1 MKQILIISAIVIISL
16 THTFAQEGNP
26 PSGQSTLGTF
36 DNNCSSFYPLP
47 GEKYIVSCWVKE
59 SNSTT
64 KKTYTN
70 GVMEINF
77 YNGPDINGV
86 TSLVP
91 ALPTITMYPSGKI
104 IEGWQRIVG
113 IVTIP
118 QADGEEVAETPRT
131 IGINLACL
139 QQGTSCYFDDVRIFP
154 FNGSMKSFVYD
165 KDTQRLM
172 AELDENNY
180 ATYYEY
186 DKEGGLVRVKKE
198 TEKGVYTIQETRS
211 KSKKQ

>member
-1 MKQILIISAIVIISL
+1 
-16 THTFAQEGNP
+16 
-26 PSGQSTLGTF
+26 
-36 DNNCSSFYPLP
+36 
-47 GEKYIVSCWVKE
+47 
-59 SNSTT
+59 
-64 KKTYTN
+64 
-70 GVMEINF
+70 
-77 YNGPDINGV
+77 
-86 TSLVP
+86 
-91 ALPTITMYPSGKI
+91 MYPSGKI

-113 IVTIP
+113 IISIP
-118 QADGEEVAETPRT
+118 TLNENATTAEVPKVLRISLSCLAE
-131 IGINLACL
+131 
-139 QQGTSCYFDDVRIFP
+139 GTNCYFDDVRIFP
-154 FNGSMKSFVYD
+154 LNGSMKSFVYD

>member
-1 MKQILIISAIVIISL
+1 MKEMKKILLLLVLSLGYMASAQTDFLEI
-16 THTFAQEGNP
+16 
-26 PSGQSTLGTF
+26 GTF

-47 GEKYIVSCWVKE
+47 GEKYIISAWVKE
-59 SNSTT
+59 EHNEQQKS
-64 KKTYTN
+64 YTN
-70 GVMEINF
+70 GALQVSFHDGESISPMF
-77 YNGPDINGV
+77 
-86 TSLVP
+86 P
-91 ALPTITMYPSGKI
+91 AMTMQASGYV

-118 QADGEEVAETPRT
+118 LQNDAEVTPKQIVIKLVCGE
-131 IGINLACL
+131 
-139 QQGTSCYFDDVRIFP
+139 GTTACYFDDIRVFP
-154 FNGSMKSFVYD
+154 YNGSMKSFVYD

-186 DKEGGLVRVKKE
+186 DNEGGLVRVKKE

-211 KSKKQ
+211 SSAKQ

>member
-1 MKQILIISAIVIISL
+1 MKYILIISALLLSSLVKAQIINS
-16 THTFAQEGNP
+16 
-26 PSGQSTLGTF
+26 S
-36 DNNCSSFYPLP
+36 CSSFQPLP
-47 GEKYIVSCWVKE
+47 GEKYIISGWVKE
-59 SNSTT
+59 SNSQT

-70 GVMEINF
+70 GVLEINF
-77 YNGPDINGV
+77 YNHTNDFN
-86 TSLVP
+86 P
-91 ALPTITMYPSGKI
+91 ALPPITMYPSGKI

-113 IVTIP
+113 ILSIP
-118 QADGEEVAETPRT
+118 TEGSNMDEIKT
-131 IGINLACL
+131 IGISLSCL
-139 QQGTSCYFDDVRIFP
+139 NAGTDCYFDDIRIFP

-186 DKEGGLVRVKKE
+186 DQEGGLVRVKKE

-211 KSKKQ
+211 KSKKEQ

>member
-1 MKQILIISAIVIISL
+1 MKKYLIYLLLLCAVSNLYCQQETSCFSFSLTKNKKYIISA
-16 THTFAQEGNP
+16 
-26 PSGQSTLGTF
+26 
-36 DNNCSSFYPLP
+36 
-47 GEKYIVSCWVKE
+47 WVKE
-59 SNSTT
+59 SNNST

-70 GVMEINF
+70 GALEVHF
-77 YNGPDINGV
+77 YNGTDVSPSFPVV
-86 TSLVP
+86 T
-91 ALPTITMYPSGKI
+91 MNPSGKI
-104 IEGWQRIVG
+104 IEGWQRIIG
-113 IVTIP
+113 IVQIP
-118 QADGEEVAETPRT
+118 ETDGNSNASPDSLRIRLSCQNE
-131 IGINLACL
+131 GD
-139 QQGTSCYFDDVRIFP
+139 CYFDDIRVFP
-154 FNGSMKSFVYD
+154 FNSSMKSFVYD

>member
-1 MKQILIISAIVIISL
+1 MKQILIIITLTIISL
-16 THTFAQEGNP
+16 TQAFSQENN
-26 PSGQSTLGTF
+26 QSSVGTF

-59 SNSTT
+59 DNATT

-77 YNGPDINGV
+77 YNGPDPDGV
-86 TSLVP
+86 SSLVP
-91 ALPTITMYPSGKI
+91 SLPTVTMYPSGKI
-104 IEGWQRIVG
+104 IEGWQRIIG
-113 IVTIP
+113 IVSIP
-118 QADGEEVAETPRT
+118 LADGNEVAETPKVMR
-131 IGINLACL
+131 ISLSCL
-139 QQGTSCYFDDVRIFP
+139 SGETSCYFDDVRIFP
-154 FNGSMKSFVYD
+154 FNSSMKSFVYD
-165 KDTQRLM
+165 KDTQQLM

-211 KSKKQ
+211 KSKKEQ

>member
-1 MKQILIISAIVIISL
+1 MKYILIISAILLSSL
-16 THTFAQEGNP
+16 VKAQ
-26 PSGQSTLGTF
+26 TF
-36 DNNCSSFYPLP
+36 DSDCSSFYPLP
-47 GEKYIVSCWVKE
+47 GEKYIISGWVKE
-59 SNSTT
+59 SNNQT

-70 GVMEINF
+70 GVLEINF
-77 YNGPDINGV
+77 YDGSNDL
-86 TSLVP
+86 SP

-104 IEGWQRIVG
+104 IEGWQRIIG
-113 IVTIP
+113 IVSIP
-118 QADGEEVAETPRT
+118 KPEANSNEEALKV
-131 IGINLACL
+131 IGISLSCL
-139 QQGTSCYFDDVRIFP
+139 NSGTACYFDDIRIFP

-186 DKEGGLVRVKKE
+186 DQEGGLVRVKKE

-211 KSKKQ
+211 KSKKQQ

>member
-1 MKQILIISAIVIISL
+1 MKYILIISALLLGGLVK
-16 THTFAQEGNP
+16 AQ
-26 PSGQSTLGTF
+26 TL
-36 DNNCSSFYPLP
+36 DNSCSSFYPLP
-47 GEKYIVSCWVKE
+47 GEKYIISGWVKE
-59 SNSTT
+59 SNNSI

-70 GVMEINF
+70 GVLEINF
-77 YNGPDINGV
+77 YDGTNLIP
-86 TSLVP
+86 SY
-91 ALPTITMYPSGKI
+91 PTVTMYPSGKI

-113 IVTIP
+113 IISIP
-118 QADGEEVAETPRT
+118 KADESTNTVAPKV
-131 IGINLACL
+131 IAISLACL
-139 QQGTSCYFDDVRIFP
+139 NENSSCYFDDIRIFP

-186 DKEGGLVRVKKE
+186 DHEGGLVRVKKE

>member
-1 MKQILIISAIVIISL
+1 MKYILIISAIVLGSL
-16 THTFAQEGNP
+16 TKMYSQTTTPQFDTPA
-26 PSGQSTLGTF
+26 L

-47 GEKYIVSCWVKE
+47 GEKYIISAWVKE
-59 SNSTT
+59 SNSNT

-70 GVMEINF
+70 GVLDINF
-77 YNGPDINGV
+77 YSGTNSNGIAEIAPM
-86 TSLVP
+86 
-91 ALPTITMYPSGKI
+91 LPTVTMYPSGKI
-104 IEGWQRIVG
+104 IEGWQRIIG
-113 IVTIP
+113 IVSIP
-118 QADGEEVAETPRT
+118 QADESTNTEAPRV
-131 IGINLACL
+131 IGIGLSCL
-139 QQGTSCYFDDVRIFP
+139 SEGTSCYFDDLRIFP
-154 FNGSMKSFVYD
+154 FNGSLKSFVYD

-186 DKEGGLVRVKKE
+186 DHEGGLVRVKKE

>member
-1 MKQILIISAIVIISL
+1 MKYILIISALLLGSL
-16 THTFAQEGNP
+16 VNAQ
-26 PSGQSTLGTF
+26 TF
-36 DNNCSSFYPLP
+36 DNNCSSFYPKP
-47 GEKYIVSCWVKE
+47 GEKYIISAWVKE
-59 SNSTT
+59 SNSKT

-70 GVMEINF
+70 GVLEVNF
-77 YNGPDINGV
+77 YNGG
-86 TSLVP
+86 SLLP
-91 ALPTITMYPSGKI
+91 SFPTISMQASGKI
-104 IEGWQRIVG
+104 IEGWQRIIG

-118 QADGEEVAETPRT
+118 KANEATNTLAPKV
-131 IGINLACL
+131 IGIALKCQNE
-139 QQGTSCYFDDVRIFP
+139 GVCYFDDVRVFP

-186 DKEGGLVRVKKE
+186 DHEGGLVRVKKE

>member
-1 MKQILIISAIVIISL
+1 MKKYILHILVLLA
-16 THTFAQEGNP
+16 G
-26 PSGQSTLGTF
+26 STLYSQETS
-36 DNNCSSFYPLP
+36 CLSFSLNKSK
-47 GEKYIVSCWVKE
+47 KYIVSAWVKE
-59 SNSTT
+59 DNSNE

-70 GVMEINF
+70 GTLEIHFYTGDSATPSYPVM
-77 YNGPDINGV
+77 
-86 TSLVP
+86 
-91 ALPTITMYPSGKI
+91 TMYPSGKI
-104 IEGWQRIVG
+104 IDGWQRI
-113 IVTIP
+113 
-118 QADGEEVAETPRT
+118 
-131 IGINLACL
+131 IGIIQITESQNSNNTPDSLRVRLSC
-139 QQGTSCYFDDVRIFP
+139 QNESDCYFDDVRIFP
-154 FNGSMKSFVYD
+154 FNSSMKSFVYD